1 MCPIHGNIGLQA
13 YQKFVGY
20 YLKTIVPHH
29 LYGTFIFRQ
38 SIIKRD
44 LVFRQSRLL
53 PLFSGLSDID
63 CKFNKFLY
71 DFSGSQRIG
80 VVPRYRVFQ
89 PFGKSPRLD
98 NVVSASGADAVIQK
112 LSQRLQSQIFLTQL
126 TDFLQKFVGKNGN
139 VRACDSHRFEDI
151 HDFS

>member
-1 MCPIHGNIGLQA
+1 MRPIHGNIGLQA

-89 PFGKSPRLD
+89 PFGKSPRLVPPKTFD
-98 NVVSASGADAVIQK
+98 FIESP
-112 LSQRLQSQIFLTQL
+112 LSILLDKRAFLRMGEGSFVIFLSFFPYTP
-126 TDFLQKFVGKNGN
+126 
-139 VRACDSHRFEDI
+139 I
-151 HDFS
+151 

>member
-1 MCPIHGNIGLQA
+1 MRPIHGNIGLQA

-89 PFGKSPRLD
+89 PFGKARVWTMLFRLLERMPSFRSFRKD
-98 NVVSASGADAVIQK
+98 SRA
-112 LSQRLQSQIFLTQL
+112 
-126 TDFLQKFVGKNGN
+126 KFFW
-139 VRACDSHRFEDI
+139 RS
-151 HDFS
+151 